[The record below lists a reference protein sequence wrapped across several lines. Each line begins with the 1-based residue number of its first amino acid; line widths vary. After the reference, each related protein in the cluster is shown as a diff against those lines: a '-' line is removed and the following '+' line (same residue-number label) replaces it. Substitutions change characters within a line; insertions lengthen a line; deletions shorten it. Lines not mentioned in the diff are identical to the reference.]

1 MLEFFARQRLV
12 RQGLA
17 STKWRR
23 RLRSS
28 EWLDTLRYGFGAK
41 VLVLV
46 VLGAA
51 LTHAI
56 YGAQV
61 GTPERYVVEM
71 LVYCLAAA
79 LLWMNHQCIWADNSR
94 LFLVFGILVLHV
106 QLMRWISVGAME
118 ANVPSGPDWSA
129 LDRRQF
135 WELMLPY
142 AFGPMLLSMLLGQ
155 RLGMVLAIF
164 GSLFGAMLNGALNGR
179 SLVIGM
185 LSGFAAALMTRDVRR
200 RAGLLKAGLVVGC
213 TTLLLD
219 LLLGQI
225 GPLQWSDLSH
235 TRWDT
240 IGWQMFA
247 TLMSGVGS
255 ALVISGVLPV
265 LESIFGITTPITW
278 LELADLNHPLLK
290 RMTLEAPGTYHHSLM
305 VAQLA
310 EAAAESIGANAAMAR
325 VCAYFHDIGKLVK
338 PEYFIENMRHGR
350 DAHAELAPTM
360 SALVIIAHV
369 KEGVDLAIKHHL
381 NREIIDVIQQH
392 HGTSTVY
399 YFYRKAQQQVDAIRS
414 APLEGGAFITE
425 DDLPEVREESFRY
438 HGPKP
443 QTRECAIIS
452 LADSIESASRSLEKT
467 TPHRIDQ
474 LVEEMIQKRLA
485 QGELKECDLRLSE
498 LAEVGESFKR
508 TLRSMLHSRIAY
520 PKATQKRESQLLE
533 RSLSIVGE
541 GERRERHG

>member
-1 MLEFFARQRLV
+1 
-12 RQGLA
+12 
-17 STKWRR
+17 
-23 RLRSS
+23 
-28 EWLDTLRYGFGAK
+28 
-41 VLVLV
+41 
-46 VLGAA
+46 
-51 LTHAI
+51 
-56 YGAQV
+56 V

-399 YFYRKAQQQVDAIRS
+399 YFYRKAQQQVEAIRS